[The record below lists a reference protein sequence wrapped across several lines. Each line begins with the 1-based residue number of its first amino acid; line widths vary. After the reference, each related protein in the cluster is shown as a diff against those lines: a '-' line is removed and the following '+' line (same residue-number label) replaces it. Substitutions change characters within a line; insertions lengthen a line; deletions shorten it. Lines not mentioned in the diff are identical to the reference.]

1 MFKRSLVAAALLGL
15 SAGMA
20 QAAANPTAVIT
31 QPGFTFA
38 DWLGVNNAP
47 VGAGQV
53 DDDDTLYFIKEYGTG
68 DFQSWMIFFDPK
80 GRGSIDAVIT
90 FDRPVIGINVTD
102 TDVANTTPFGLI
114 SGNGVTY
121 LNVNNTGLEPLT
133 DSATFA
139 GNTVTIRWTATDPG
153 DHIRVFTAVPE
164 PSSVALV
171 ALGLLGVGA
180 SLRRSRRG

>member
-1 MFKRSLVAAALLGL
+1 MFKRSLVAAALIGL

-20 QAAANPTAVIT
+20 QAAADPTAVIT
-31 QPGFTFA
+31 QPYSFTN
-38 DWLGVNNAP
+38 WLGVNDAP

-53 DDDDTLYFIKEYGTG
+53 DDNGVLYYIKEFGTG
-68 DFQSWMIFFDPK
+68 QFQSWMIFFDP
-80 GRGSIDAVIT
+80 RSRESIDAVIT

-121 LNVNNTGLEPLT
+121 LNVRNTGLEPAT
-133 DSATFA
+133 DTATFA